1 MSWDGGRVVGSA
13 AVALGLATILMAG
26 GLREGTAT
34 GGPGTRFLPVLL
46 GGLMVL
52 LGGIIVFGRAP
63 APSPPSGTDTTGD
76 GGLVRPL
83 VVLAAMACYAL
94 LFERL
99 GFLLSTAPVLA
110 FLLVVHGERRWGV
123 VLAVSVLASAATY
136 GLFGLW
142 LKVPLPSGLLDRW
155 GF

>member
-1 MSWDGGRVVGSA
+1 MSWDGSRMVGA
-13 AVALGLATILMAG
+13 AAAALGFATIVLAG

-52 LGGIIVFGRAP
+52 LGGIIALGRTP
-63 APSPPSGTDTTGD
+63 APSPPSGTDTAGD

-110 FLLVVHGERRWGV
+110 ILLVVHGERRWGV

-155 GF
+155 RF

>member
-1 MSWDGGRVVGSA
+1 MSWDGSRMVGATA
-13 AVALGLATILMAG
+13 AALGFATIVLAG
-26 GLREGTAT
+26 TLREGTAT

-52 LGGIIVFGRAP
+52 LGGIIAFGRVP
-63 APSPPSGTDTTGD
+63 APSLPSGTDTTGD
-76 GGLVRPL
+76 EGLVRPL

>member
-1 MSWDGGRVVGSA
+1 MGSA
-13 AVALGLATILMAG
+13 AVALGLAAILMAG

-52 LGGIIVFGRAP
+52 LGGIIVLGRAP
-63 APSPPSGTDTTGD
+63 APSPPSGTEPTGD
-76 GGLVRPL
+76 GRLVRPL
-83 VVLAAMACYAL
+83 VVLTAMACYAL

-99 GFLLSTAPVLA
+99 GFLLSTAPALA

-123 VLAVSVLASAATY
+123 VVAVSVLASAATY
-136 GLFGLW
+136 GLFALW